1 MAAFIV
7 PFGNRSG
14 CVLYGVPSL
23 PTLMDVKQYAGR
35 PLVPS
40 LLVVPALLKK
50 TFLMSLAQYIYS
62 M

>member
-1 MAAFIV
+1 LGTV
-7 PFGNRSG
+7 PGLL
-14 CVLYGVPSL
+14 LYGVPSL

-40 LLVVPALLKK
+40 LLVVPTLLKK

-62 M
+62 V